1 MSLFVV
7 NVTNV
12 SSKLIDIENLIQN
25 ISESLSKENRPM
37 LGGKEVNVK
46 IDSVIPAFHKFLE
59 EKEKN
64 LCPTPNNCIDDVS
77 LDESKFQ
84 SYLTE
89 FLFAGN
95 IEWSQS
101 FIFAKNESIVCGEK
115 APQLLG
121 LKFPIRQFM

>member
-12 SSKLIDIENLIQN
+12 SSKLIEIENLIQN

-37 LGGKEVNVK
+37 LDGKEVSVK
-46 IDSVIPAFHKFLE
+46 IDSVIPAFNEYLE

-64 LCPTPNNCIDDVS
+64 LCLTPNNCIDNVS
-77 LDESKFQ
+77 LNESKFQ

-95 IEWSQS
+95 IEWGQS
-101 FIFAKNESIVCGEK
+101 FIFAKNESIICGEK
-115 APQLLG
+115 SPQLLG